1 MIDVEDFP
9 CTGEPA
15 VPSVA
20 TVIAMTPYNAERL
33 EDGKRATAFIHRQT
47 IDAVDF
53 YNEKTGA

>member
-1 MIDVEDFP
+1 MTDEP

-20 TVIAMTPYNAERL
+20 TVIGMTPGQREVFEGGGL
-33 EDGKRATAFIHRQT
+33 STVFIHLQN
-47 IDAVDF
+47 IEAVDF